1 VMKQRKLIDEFVLD
15 PTTGRGMPGCRAVQA
30 EDNQGGPAPL
40 SRPRVQAGVAV
51 ASRHAH
57 RIVLD
62 DRESSLLE
70 EIRGDP
76 QFRGLSDAETVRF
89 CFFRWY
95 AEQHMRGPKQLKTA
109 I

>member
-1 VMKQRKLIDEFVLD
+1 LFSIRPPDSGFRGVEQFKLKTIKADRPLYRDPEFKPEWPWL
-15 PTTGRGMPGCRAVQA
+15 PAVK
-30 EDNQGGPAPL
+30 E
-40 SRPRVQAGVAV
+40 
-51 ASRHAH
+51 RHAD

-62 DRESSLLE
+62 DREGSLLE

-76 QFRGLSDAETVRF
+76 EFRDLSDAETVRF

>member
-1 VMKQRKLIDEFVLD
+1 
-15 PTTGRGMPGCRAVQA
+15 
-30 EDNQGGPAPL
+30 
-40 SRPRVQAGVAV
+40 
-51 ASRHAH
+51 
-57 RIVLD
+57 VLD

-76 QFRGLSDAETVRF
+76 QFRGLSDADIVRF